1 MISSALVFSS
11 QFRSV
16 CLFHISYYTVR
27 HLHACIP
34 FFPSIRG
41 SRDKPREFNLKSN
54 LYYYYSCFFPPFY
67 TLFLYLNN
75 AMVCQVHNCMQSLS
89 TLFVPIHAG
98 SSTAYLANPIDHC
111 TTSGKSPSARAIC
124 CRSARAS
131 YPLQSLSFVSL
142 AANPGSPQTLTA
154 PYPRRPSLRGSKR
167 TFSPFPVRL
176 PPSSI

>member
-98 SSTAYLANPIDHC
+98 SSILPTPSITVLPRENRLPLEPFAAGAREQVIHC
-111 TTSGKSPSARAIC
+111 K
-124 CRSARAS
+124 AS
-131 YPLQSLSFVSL
+131 HLSLSPPIL
-142 AANPGSPQTLTA
+142 GA
-154 PYPRRPSLRGSKR
+154 PKP
-167 TFSPFPVRL
+167 
-176 PPSSI
+176 